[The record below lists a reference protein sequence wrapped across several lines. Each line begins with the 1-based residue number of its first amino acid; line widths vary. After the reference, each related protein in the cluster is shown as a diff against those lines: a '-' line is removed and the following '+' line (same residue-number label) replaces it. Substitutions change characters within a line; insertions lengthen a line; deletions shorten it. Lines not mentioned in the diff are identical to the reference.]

1 MSPII
6 DNEQIRKLLGSSPAK
21 AVEILYGFYYKS
33 LGSIAR
39 SLTRDSVV
47 AEDIIQ
53 ETFLAVMRNSRQLS
67 KSHERSIEHYLVRVV
82 RNLSVS
88 YYKRKKLL
96 RFEDMAVSTRELADA
111 PMEGGVSQA
120 DTIQFVRRAV
130 RTFPKRERECLM
142 MKIDGNVSPDEI
154 ASRLNIS
161 RKSVERSL
169 TSAIKRLQNSNLRR
183 NGPS

>member
-6 DNEQIRKLLGSSPAK
+6 DNEQIRKLLGSSPAR

-33 LGSIAR
+33 LRSIAC
-39 SLTRDSVV
+39 SLTRDPVV

-67 KSHERSIEHYLVRVV
+67 KWHERSIEHYLVRVV

-88 YYKRKKLL
+88 YYRRQKLL
-96 RFEDMAVSTRELADA
+96 RLEDMAVAKRELAEA
-111 PMEGGVSQA
+111 PEGGMSQA
-120 DTIQFVRRAV
+120 DTIQFIRRAV

-169 TSAIKRLQNSNLRR
+169 TSAIKRLQNANLRR
-183 NGPS
+183 NGHP